1 MECSRPRLVSVAYR
15 DEHGN
20 ITCRKSALFHT
31 WEQRVVPMRDADTG
45 STWYHAYV
53 VAITETAGGKLEKHK
68 PSDIV
73 FMDTSDEID
82 RLREKI
88 ARSMERNETKEV
100 ER

>member
-45 STWYHAYV
+45 NTWYHAYLMAV
-53 VAITETAGGKLEKHK
+53 CETPGGKIERHR
-68 PSDIV
+68 PDDIS
-73 FMDTSDEID
+73 FMDTRAVINKLKREVD
-82 RLREKI
+82 RCR
-88 ARSMERNETKEV
+88 
-100 ER
+100 